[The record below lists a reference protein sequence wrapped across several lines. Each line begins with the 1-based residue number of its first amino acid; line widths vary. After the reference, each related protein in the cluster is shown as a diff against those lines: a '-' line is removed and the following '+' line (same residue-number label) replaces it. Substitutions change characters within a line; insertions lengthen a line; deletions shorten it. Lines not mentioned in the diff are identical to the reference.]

1 MAFELNGIIIEIF
14 PAQTFN
20 KGFRKREFVIESGD
34 KYPQK
39 IVFGLVQDK
48 CDMIDSY
55 GIGDT
60 VSVAFDVKKARD
72 SRSKFGDKSGANR
85 ARRLETSSDATTLER
100 RVNARRFSPYILR
113 SVKLKRDFPTFQLWA
128 VSAVT
133 ERPSN
138 VSSRVL
144 PKERY

>member
-60 VSVAFDVKKARD
+60 VSVAFDVKGRD
-72 SRSKFGDKSGANR
+72 WTDKSGQTKYFNSLEAYRINGQQR
-85 ARRLETSSDATTLER
+85 A
-100 RVNARRFSPYILR
+100 
-113 SVKLKRDFPTFQLWA
+113 
-128 VSAVT
+128 
-133 ERPSN
+133 N
-138 VSSRVL
+138 VSKPASDFDDEDDGDADGGAEDGRRETRA
-144 PKERY
+144 PDAAQGRDRDRRDAHR

>member
-1 MAFELNGIIIEIF
+1 MAFELTGVIIEIF

-60 VSVAFDVKKARD
+60 VNVSFDVKGRD
-72 SRSKFGDKSGANR
+72 WTDKMGQTKYFN
-85 ARRLETSSDATTLER
+85 TLEAYR
-100 RVNARRFSPYILR
+100 INGQQRAATGGSKKSEEDENDDIFRSLGIDTGSSSTKSSSTILNE
-113 SVKLKRDFPTFQLWA
+113 LNDDD
-128 VSAVT
+128 
-133 ERPSN
+133 
-138 VSSRVL
+138 L
-144 PKERY
+144 PF

>member
-60 VSVAFDVKKARD
+60 VSVAFDVKGRD
-72 SRSKFGDKSGANR
+72 WTDKSGQTKYFNSLEAYRINGQQRANVSKPASDFDDEDDDEIFR
-85 ARRLETSSDATTLER
+85 SLGIETSAPKKSTSTQSTLTDDDLP
-100 RVNARRFSPYILR
+100 F
-113 SVKLKRDFPTFQLWA
+113 DF
-128 VSAVT
+128 
-133 ERPSN
+133 
-138 VSSRVL
+138 
-144 PKERY
+144 